1 MNSKLKKF
9 LKIIILF
16 MIIYL
21 FISAIYI
28 LLHINFGNKP
38 EIVGMGFSKSNN
50 ILRVFMGLPKTYSTY
65 EGVSPIYLISV
76 AIRIILA
83 VILFKLFKK
92 NFIMLH
98 MDIQHQK

>member
-1 MNSKLKKF
+1 MNSKLKKM

-28 LLHINFGNKP
+28 LLHIDYARAP
-38 EIVGMGFSKSNN
+38 EIVGMGFSESNN

-65 EGVSPIYLISV
+65 EGVAPKYLIFV

-83 VILFKLFKK
+83 VILLIVNRKFFDK
-92 NFIMLH
+92 NV
-98 MDIQHQK
+98 K